1 MPIGNIREADMRSIV
16 VGVLVLTLALCSFAG
31 TAWSAEEAAGAE
43 TYVEVSQA
51 DLSKEMEKFAQKKVS
66 VTGPFLFTGSDFCVN
81 IRKTKINTKD
91 YFCFALGPISLVRFY
106 LHKKHEQAME
116 IINVK
121 RGAVLK
127 IDGTYDYLGQDYK
140 YVVVDKFEIVE

>member
-1 MPIGNIREADMRSIV
+1 MKSFIV
-16 VGVLVLTLALCSFAG
+16 GLLVLTLSLCAFSG
-31 TAWSAEEAAGAE
+31 VAWSADGAGEE
-43 TYVEVSQA
+43 TYIEVSQA
-51 DLSKEMEKFAQKKVS
+51 DLSKDMEKYGGKKVS

-106 LHKKHEQAME
+106 LHKKHPQAME

-121 RGAVLK
+121 RGAVLTLE
-127 IDGTYDYLGQDYK
+127 GTFDYLGQDYK
-140 YVVVDKFEIVE
+140 YVVVDKFTVE